1 MDRWVD
7 KQKRGWTDGW
17 MGGQIVA
24 GSIGLIDGWTD
35 NQTYRRC
42 LLLAF
47 SRWRQGR
54 QLHTLQRPE
63 TILLLLKIILLFC
76 QGGHNKVP

>member
-1 MDRWVD
+1 MD
-7 KQKRGWTDGW
+7 GEMNGW

-24 GSIGLIDGWTD
+24 GSIGMIDGWTD

-47 SRWRQGR
+47 SG
-54 QLHTLQRPE
+54 
-63 TILLLLKIILLFC
+63 
-76 QGGHNKVP
+76 

>member
-35 NQTYRRC
+35 NHWH
-42 LLLAF
+42 LA
-47 SRWRQGR
+47 GR
-54 QLHTLQRPE
+54 DKEGCYIPYSAQKQSS
-63 TILLLLKIILLFC
+63 C
-76 QGGHNKVP
+76 Y

>member
-47 SRWRQGR
+47 SR
-54 QLHTLQRPE
+54 
-63 TILLLLKIILLFC
+63 
-76 QGGHNKVP
+76 